1 MKICKNDIY
10 LHYSI
15 LFESKNLFF
24 IQNHYIMISRI
35 IEHPWGYM
43 SSRRSR
49 FEIYIDVLK
58 EVKSGANKP
67 TQIMY
72 GANLSWKPLK
82 GILKSLLNQGLLTG
96 IEGDPRD
103 KRTKV
108 IYGLT
113 QKGENV
119 IRYYGKAKS
128 LVEIHSP
135 EDLDA

>member
-1 MKICKNDIY
+1 
-10 LHYSI
+10 
-15 LFESKNLFF
+15 
-24 IQNHYIMISRI
+24 
-35 IEHPWGYM
+35 M

-82 GILKSLLNQGLLTG
+82 RILKSLLNQGLLTE

-108 IYGLT
+108 IYKLT

>member
-1 MKICKNDIY
+1 
-10 LHYSI
+10 
-15 LFESKNLFF
+15 
-24 IQNHYIMISRI
+24 
-35 IEHPWGYM
+35 M

-49 FEIYIDVLK
+49 FEIYIDVLN

-72 GANLSWKPLK
+72 GANLSWRPLR
-82 GILKSLLNQGLLTG
+82 GILKSLLNQSLLTE

-108 IYGLT
+108 IYELT

-119 IRYYGKAKS
+119 LRYYSKAKS
-128 LVEIHSP
+128 LIEIHSP